1 MRAGQASQ
9 ASLWAW
15 IHWPHLLLPDWR
27 RFSGEDPWISIFWP
41 QLLLFDWRNQFLP
54 DFPEIF
60 LNLELL
66 FVRSI
71 QIPRSHLSGN
81 GIGYSANPQ
90 SLISRRACRRW
101 RPFLKATDESRAACS
116 LLLHVGP
123 KREHRSMGS
132 LSGSGYNNPAPLGL
146 RMPAFHQQQRLG
158 FRGLHSARGHDDGRG
173 HGCRCGLSTL
183 SALVVLTPH
192 LALPKTKISLCRSS
206 VLRTCFAGT
215 CFAGTCSAGTCFA
228 VTCFAD
234 LPGLLCR

>member
-1 MRAGQASQ
+1 MRAS
-9 ASLWAW
+9 S
-15 IHWPHLLLPDWR
+15 
-27 RFSGEDPWISIFWP
+27 ST
-41 QLLLFDWRNQFLP
+41 
-54 DFPEIF
+54 
-60 LNLELL
+60 
-66 FVRSI
+66 
-71 QIPRSHLSGN
+71 
-81 GIGYSANPQ
+81 
-90 SLISRRACRRW
+90 
-101 RPFLKATDESRAACS
+101 TDESVAG
-116 LLLHVGP
+116 GP
-123 KREHRSMGS
+123 FRGS

-146 RMPAFHQQQRLG
+146 RMPAFHRQQRLG

-234 LPGLLCR
+234 LPGLLCRLSADRLALLGRALQLAWLAVLFSSSYSQKKLKSTWWSLLLWT